1 MPTCLDPRGAV
12 AELEQRLRD
21 DDTALFVRDGGFL
34 IAENNRSAFVAA
46 CVIIHFYCE
55 KPRTLVDLLREC
67 IRFARAAGMVRFHG
81 VDINFLPQRGYRR
94 LLGGLARRA
103 VQLGVMYELEA

>member
-1 MPTCLDPRGAV
+1 MPTVRDPVAAV
-12 AELEQRLRD
+12 AELEQRLAD
-21 DDTALFVRDGGFL
+21 HDTALFVRPGGFL
-34 IAENNRSAFVAA
+34 LAENNRSAFVDA

-55 KPRTLVDLLREC
+55 RPRTLVDLLREC
-67 IRFARAAGMVRFHG
+67 IRFARAAGMQRFHG